1 MGNKR
6 ENYSELVSFLDDCVE
21 WNDFCSFFCDALST
35 LFVECSED
43 EIDRHAVQ
51 ELSGTEVIIKKDQKH

>member
-6 ENYSELVSFLDDCVE
+6 VNHSELVSFLNDCVE
-21 WNDFCSFFCDALST
+21 YNDYCSFFCDALST

-43 EIDRHAVQ
+43 EIDRHTVQ
-51 ELSGTEVIIKKDQKH
+51 ELSGTEVIMNKGQRH